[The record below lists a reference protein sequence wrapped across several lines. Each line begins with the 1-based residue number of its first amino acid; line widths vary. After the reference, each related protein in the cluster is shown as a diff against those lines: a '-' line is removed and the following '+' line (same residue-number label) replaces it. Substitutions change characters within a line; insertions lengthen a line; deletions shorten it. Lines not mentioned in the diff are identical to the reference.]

1 MSTLSGG
8 DAYQDGPSLH
18 GKAALVTGGSRGLGK
33 AIAQCLASAGAAV
46 AVNYHASPAAAEEVV
61 AEIEAF
67 GGKAIALA
75 GNVADPAD
83 CERLVAE
90 SIAGLG
96 RLDIVVNNAGITKDA
111 LIYEMAATDWL
122 DVMRVNLGGVIN
134 CTKAAMGHFMLQRGG
149 SIINISSVMGLR
161 GWTGQSPYAAS
172 KGAINSFTQCSA
184 VELARFGVRVNAV
197 LPGFA
202 ETELVAGLTSRGG
215 GKGILRQI
223 PMRSFA
229 RPEDVARVVAFLA
242 SDSSAYMTGSLITV
256 DGGASTV
263 LGVGASL

>member
-1 MSTLSGG
+1 MSTVIGG
-8 DAYQDGPSLH
+8 DAYQDGPSLL
-18 GKAALVTGGSRGLGK
+18 GRSALVTGASRGLGRAT
-33 AIAQCLASAGAAV
+33 AICLAAAGAAV
-46 AVNYHASPAAAEEVV
+46 AVNYHRSAIEAQAVV
-61 AEIEAF
+61 AAIETA
-67 GGKAIALA
+67 GGKAIAVR
-75 GNVADPAD
+75 GDVSDSAD
-83 CERLVAE
+83 CKQLVAA

-96 RLDIVVNNAGITKDA
+96 GLDIVVNNAGVSKDT
-111 LIYEMAATDWL
+111 LIYDMEPTDWL
-122 DVMRVNLGGVIN
+122 EVMKVNLGGVIN
-134 CTKAAMGHFMLQRGG
+134 CTTAAMGHFMLQRSG

-161 GWTGQSPYAAS
+161 GWTGESPYAAS
-172 KGAINSFTQCSA
+172 KGAINSFTQCAA

-202 ETELVAGLTSRGG
+202 DTDLVAGLTSRNG

-229 RPEDVARVVAFLA
+229 RPEDVARLVTFLA
-242 SDSSAYMTGSLITV
+242 SDNAAYMTGSLLTV